1 MMHALLVSAE
11 VGKFNF
17 GRGYFMRPDR
27 VKKPLAERILLWCP
41 RLASA
46 LVAVG
51 AKGAPRA
58 ERVDSGALAT
68 MMTAS
73 GSIDYVGRGRKN
85 FRFYIRPMA

>member
-1 MMHALLVSAE
+1 MHAISGSVE
-11 VGKFNF
+11 YGKFNF
-17 GRGYFMRPDR
+17 GRGELMNPSCVR
-27 VKKPLAERILLWCP
+27 KPLAERILLRCP

-46 LVAVG
+46 LAAVG

-58 ERVDSGALAT
+58 ERKESGTLAT

-85 FRFYIRPMA
+85 FKFYIRPMA

>member
-1 MMHALLVSAE
+1 MIHAWPDSTEA
-11 VGKFNF
+11 GKLGF
-17 GRGYFMRPDR
+17 GREGLMMPDR
-27 VKKPLAERILLWCP
+27 MRKPLAERILLRCP

-51 AKGAPRA
+51 ARSAPRPVRA
-58 ERVDSGALAT
+58 ESGSLAA

-85 FRFYIRPMA
+85 FRFHIRPMA